1 MWRDYSDTNNVSYEV
16 YQKVFRGENIGFA
29 RPNQDECDVC
39 RNAQDHQKTLPE
51 NHESETCEVCQNWEK
66 HKQRAESARE
76 AYADDR
82 ANMQAETEEVFTAD
96 MQKVILLPKLKTKM
110 HFFTSRLVVF
120 NETFASLSGRND
132 LTVLWHEA
140 ISGRLAADVASA
152 YIKCIVTCNK
162 EAITFWAD
170 NCPGKNKNWTLF
182 TSLAWCVNEE

>member
-1 MWRDYSDTNNVSYEV
+1 
-16 YQKVFRGENIGFA
+16 
-29 RPNQDECDVC
+29 
-39 RNAQDHQKTLPE
+39 
-51 NHESETCEVCQNWEK
+51 
-66 HKQRAESARE
+66 
-76 AYADDR
+76 
-82 ANMQAETEEVFTAD
+82 
-96 MQKVILLPKLKTKM
+96 M

-170 NCPGKNKNWTLF
+170 NCAGKNKNWTLF
-182 TSLAWCVNEE
+182 TSLAWCVNEEWGPEVIQLKFLERGHTTMRADSVHGCIGKRMKKCEEIITFDDFVQLCSQAGKNSSGLY